1 MGSVLTP
8 SYAGIEKT
16 LDLPQ
21 ASTLCGEC
29 HVVCPVKIPLPDLLR
44 KLREKQ
50 VERHLRPP
58 LERLGLTVWAY
69 LAKRPTLYRW
79 ATSAGVRFLR
89 ALGGAKKSISRL
101 PFADGWTNYR
111 EMPAPPGKTFRELYR
126 QRRKNAK

>member
-8 SYAGIEKT
+8 SYAGLENA

-50 VERHLRPP
+50 FEGQLRPMA
-58 LERLGLTVWAY
+58 EY
-69 LAKRPTLYRW
+69 LAFGLWSFVTKRPALYHF
-79 ATSAGVRFLR
+79 ATKISVRVMKLM
-89 ALGGAKKSISRL
+89 GGSRKRISTL
-101 PFADGWTNYR
+101 PFASGWTR
-111 EMPAPPGKTFRELYR
+111 GRDLPAPSGKTFRELYKE
-126 QRRKNAK
+126 RRR